1 LVGTDYP
8 ALDYHHSM
16 NLDLFGEEDRL
27 FQWREEPYPGAVVLR
42 RYAVAQDTVLL
53 AAVESVVAVSPW
65 REAFTPGR
73 LKMSVL
79 VTGCGEYGMANEGD
93 YGMRSID
100 PVTGMA
106 WSPMPEIFRELGV
119 NAAAAAGFPGFLPNM
134 VHINRYTPGAKLGMH
149 QDRGENDTL
158 EPIVSV
164 SLGLPATFK
173 MGAFQRADKSI
184 NVPLVHGD
192 VVVWGGPSR
201 MRFHGVLPVK
211 PGTHPLVGALRI
223 NLTIRNVK

>member
-1 LVGTDYP
+1 
-8 ALDYHHSM
+8 M
-16 NLDLFGEEDRL
+16 NLDLFGDEDRTY
-27 FQWREEPYPGAVVLR
+27 QWREDLYPGSVVLR
-42 RYAVAQDTVLL
+42 RYAVTQDNALL

-65 REAFTPGR
+65 REAVTPGG

-79 VTGCGEYGMANEGD
+79 VTGCGAYGMANEGD
-93 YGMRSID
+93 YGMRPMD
-100 PVTGMA
+100 PVTGMP
-106 WSPMPEIFRELGV
+106 WPPMPDLFRQLGI
-119 NAAAAAGFPGFLPNM
+119 NAAAEAGFPGFLPNM
-134 VHINRYTPGAKLGMH
+134 VHINRYGPGAKLGMH

-158 EPIVSV
+158 DPIVSV

-173 MGAFQRADKSI
+173 LGGFQRSDKSV
-184 NVPLVHGD
+184 NVQLANGD

-211 PGTHPLVGALRI
+211 PGAHPLTGEARI

>member
-1 LVGTDYP
+1 MVME
-8 ALDYHHSM
+8 YHNSM
-16 NLDLFGEEDRL
+16 NLDLFSDEDRL
-27 FQWREEPYPGAVVLR
+27 HQWREDLYPGAVVLR
-42 RYAVAQDTVLL
+42 RYAVARDKALL

-65 REAFTPGR
+65 REALTPGR

-79 VTGCGEYGMANEGD
+79 VTGCGAYGMANEGD
-93 YGMRSID
+93 YGMRPTD
-100 PVTGMA
+100 PLTGRR
-106 WSPMPEIFRELGV
+106 WPPMPEIFRELGI
-119 NAAAAAGFPGFLPNM
+119 NAAAEAGFTGFLPNM
-134 VHINRYTPGAKLGMH
+134 VHINRYEPGAKLGMH

-173 MGAFQRADKSI
+173 MGGFQRGDKSVH
-184 NVPLVHGD
+184 VPLAHGD

-211 PGTHPLVGALRI
+211 SGTHPLVGNMRI

>member
-1 LVGTDYP
+1 
-8 ALDYHHSM
+8 M
-16 NLDLFGEEDRL
+16 NLDLFSEEDRL
-27 FQWREEPYPGAVVLR
+27 FQWREELYPGAVVLR
-42 RYAVAQDTVLL
+42 RYAVAQDTALL
-53 AAVESVVAVSPW
+53 AAVDAVVAASPW

-79 VTGCGEYGMANEGD
+79 VTGCGEYGVANEGD
-93 YGMRSID
+93 YGMRPID

-106 WSPMPEIFRELGV
+106 WPPMPEIFRELGI
-119 NAAAAAGFPGFLPNM
+119 NAAAAAGFTGFSPNM
-134 VHINRYTPGAKLGMH
+134 VHINRYQPGAKLGMH

-164 SLGLPATFK
+164 SLGLSATFK
-173 MGAFQRADKSI
+173 MGGFQRADKSV
-184 NVPLVHGD
+184 NVPLAHGD

-211 PGTHPLVGALRI
+211 PSTHPLAGEQRI
-223 NLTIRNVK
+223 NLTIRKVK